1 MKTISKYCQA
11 VLFPLLLSS
20 SFLAVAESEQ
30 PINKIATQEQH
41 GKLIWADL
49 YTGDVNASL
58 DFYTKTF
65 GWSVKK
71 SGKDNA
77 KYHLLYDGEQP
88 IAGVLARPANRNKTE
103 NALWIGSIATDNVQ
117 AVVNKATE
125 NKATIL
131 LQPHDFA
138 LYGKRAVI
146 ADPQGG
152 IIGLLDIDANNKAH
166 QKISDKWD
174 WAQLFSIN
182 TDKAAVFYQSS
193 FNYRIEKVAPQQ
205 SSLYLIQQDEIR
217 ASIVNL
223 PTSFEQRD
231 RWVNFVVV
239 TNLTKTLTAATKNGA
254 EIIHQPQGDTFAIIA
269 DPNGALLGLTEQE
282 SEE

>member
-11 VLFPLLLSS
+11 MLFPLLLSS
-20 SFLAVAESEQ
+20 TYLSAAEPEKPSEE
-30 PINKIATQEQH
+30 KISQEQH

-49 YTGDVNASL
+49 YTGDVSASL
-58 DFYTKTF
+58 DFYTNTF

-71 SGKDNA
+71 FGNNGA
-77 KYHLLYDGEQP
+77 KYHLLYDKEQP
-88 IAGVLARPANRNKTE
+88 IAGVLARSAHRNKTE
-103 NALWIGSIATDNVQ
+103 SALWIGSIATENVQ
-117 AVVNKATE
+117 AVVNNATQ
-125 NKATIL
+125 NNATII

-166 QKISDKWD
+166 QKISNKWD

-182 TDKAAVFYQSS
+182 TDKAATFYQNS

-205 SSLYLIQQDEIR
+205 TSLYLIQQDEIM
-217 ASIVNL
+217 ASIVEL

-231 RWVNFVVV
+231 RWVNFVTV

-254 EIIHQPQGDTFAIIA
+254 EIIHQPEDDTFAIIA

-282 SEE
+282 SE

>member
-20 SFLAVAESEQ
+20 TYLIAAEPEKSAEAKVSQ
-30 PINKIATQEQH
+30 DQQ

-49 YTGDVNASL
+49 YTGDVSASL
-58 DFYTKTF
+58 DFYSKTF
-65 GWSVKK
+65 GWSVKDF
-71 SGKDNA
+71 GKDNA

-88 IAGVLARPANRNKTE
+88 IAGVLARPAHRNKTE

-152 IIGLLDIDANNKAH
+152 IIGLLDIDAENKTH
-166 QKISDKWD
+166 QKISNKWD

-182 TDKAAVFYQSS
+182 TDKAAAFYNSS

-205 SSLYLIQQDEIR
+205 NSLYLIQQDEIR
-217 ASIVNL
+217 ASIVEL
-223 PTSFEQRD
+223 PASFEQRD
-231 RWVNFVVV
+231 RWVNFVMVS
-239 TNLTKTLTAATKNGA
+239 NLTKTLTAATTNGA
-254 EIIHQPQGDTFAIIA
+254 EIIHQPEGDTFAIIA
-269 DPNGALLGLTEQE
+269 DPHGALLGLTEQE
-282 SEE
+282 SE